1 MREGLA
7 PSEKKDQ
14 GRHFGMDGYTSYL
27 KTDIVVVVGN
37 DVHKTIPILVLL

>member
-7 PSEKKDQ
+7 PSEKRIKDVTSEW
-14 GRHFGMDGYTSYL
+14 MDIRDL

-37 DVHKTIPILVLL
+37 DVHKTIPVLVLL